1 MPACALADM
10 GRCGA
15 PCVGRQTVEEYAV
28 VSAQVADLLTGDS
41 RQVMARLRE
50 RMATL
55 SEQERF
61 EDARTVRDRT
71 LSLVRG
77 AARAQRMDPLA
88 RTAELVAA
96 RRHPLAG
103 GWEIVVVRH
112 GRLAGSSISPR
123 GADPMPYVEAARAT
137 AEVVLAPDA
146 PASAA
151 TPEETDKILRWL
163 EQPGVRI
170 VDIVGQWTCP
180 VGGAGAARAELEAL
194 TQSAVDA
201 IGFAHSA

>member
-1 MPACALADM
+1 M
-10 GRCGA
+10 
-15 PCVGRQTVEEYAV
+15 

-77 AARAQRMDPLA
+77 AARAQRMDPGA
-88 RTAELVAA
+88 YGRT
-96 RRHPLAG
+96 RRGPPA
-103 GWEIVVVRH
+103 
-112 GRLAGSSISPR
+112 SPR
-123 GADPMPYVEAARAT
+123 RRLGDRRCPARSPRRVLDLT
-137 AEVVLAPDA
+137 ARSRSDALRRGGTCHRRGGPGPDA

-180 VGGAGAARAELEAL
+180 VGVPGPRVPNWKHSL
-194 TQSAVDA
+194 SRPSDA

>member
-1 MPACALADM
+1 M
-10 GRCGA
+10 
-15 PCVGRQTVEEYAV
+15 

-180 VGGAGAARAELEAL
+180 VGVPGPRVPNWKHSLSRPSTPSASPTAPDLVLPLGARKSVGSRL
-194 TQSAVDA
+194 
-201 IGFAHSA
+201 